1 MAAID
6 QTGNSDKEICW
17 ARGDTKPR
25 VFTIRDSAGVA
36 LDISG
41 STFKMTVNTDKDPSV
56 AVPGT
61 ELFSVAGTFVTDG
74 TNGQVQFAPT
84 PVGWADGLPSLPT
97 TVFYD
102 IEETDGA
109 TAVDTLIKGK
119 VKIIQ
124 DVSK

>member
-6 QTGNSDKEICW
+6 QTGNVDKEVCW

-25 VFTIRDSAGVA
+25 VFTIKDSAGVA

-56 AVPGT
+56 ATPGT
-61 ELFSVAGTFVTDG
+61 VLFTVAGTFVTDG
-74 TNGQVQFAPT
+74 LDGQIQFAPDVAT
-84 PVGWADGLPSLPT
+84 WADGLPSLPT

-102 IEETDGA
+102 IEETDGVA
-109 TAVDTLIKGK
+109 AIDTLIKGK